1 MSSVHFGFPYRIG
14 PDGRTASAT
23 TDEHVRQL
31 IEQILFTA
39 QGERVN
45 RPDFGAGVRQLIFA
59 ENAPEVA
66 TAMQH
71 LVQSSLQRWMGEL
84 IEVRAVDVRAADSTL
99 IVVVRFRAIDSGDE
113 RVVRL
118 VREA

>member
-1 MSSVHFGFPYRIG
+1 MASGHFGFPYRIG
-14 PDGRTASAT
+14 ADGRTAGAT
-23 TDEHVRQL
+23 TDEHIRQL

-45 RPDFGAGVRQLIFA
+45 RPEFGAGVRQLVFA
-59 ENAPEVA
+59 ENSPEIA

-71 LVQSSLQRWMGEL
+71 LVQSALQRWMGDL

-99 IVVVRFRAIDSGDE
+99 AVVVSFKALDTAEE
-113 RVVRL
+113 RVVRT
-118 VREA
+118 V

>member
-14 PDGRTASAT
+14 TDGRTAGAT
-23 TDEHVRQL
+23 ADDHVRHL
-31 IEQILFTA
+31 IEQVLFTA

-45 RPDFGAGVRQLIFA
+45 RPDFGAGARQMVFA
-59 ENAPEVA
+59 ENSPEVA

-84 IEVRAVDVRAADSTL
+84 IEVKAVDVRAAESSL
-99 IVVVRFRAIDSGDE
+99 VVAVRFRALDTAEE